1 MILPVGLSVVFNLNS
16 NKSLLLT
23 IIVMIVVGVLG
34 FWVGDRMGYSRSQA
48 EVKKA
53 QDIAGQ
59 KAADDAADAA
69 NPFKATNPLEGVD
82 SNPFERAKKVLN
94 PFN

>member
-1 MILPVGLSVVFNLNS
+1 MAIVF
-16 NKSLLLT
+16 
-23 IIVMIVVGVLG
+23 IVVGVLG
-34 FWVGDRMGYSRSQA
+34 YWVGDRMGYARSQT

-53 QDIAGQ
+53 QELAGQ
-59 KAADDAADAA
+59 KAAEDAANAA

-82 SNPFERAKKVLN
+82 SNPFEQAKKVLN